1 MSRRR
6 PAPGRRPALRRR
18 PVDDR
23 QRARGGER
31 GQATAEL
38 ALVLPLVATLL
49 LALVQAA
56 VVARDQVLVA
66 HAAREAARVAAV
78 DEDVESARLAAEQAG
93 PLATDRLDV
102 EVTGRGEAGSRV
114 RVVVRYTLPT
124 RLPLIGRAL
133 DDVTLTASATM
144 RVER

>member
-1 MSRRR
+1 VSRRR

-18 PVDDR
+18 PADDR
-23 QRARGGER
+23 QRGRGGER

-78 DEDVESARLAAEQAG
+78 DDDVESARLAAEQAG
-93 PLATDRLDV
+93 PLAAERLDV

-124 RLPLIGRAL
+124 RLPLVGRAL